1 MGEDNN
7 KTEHIRR
14 QKGRSEITASSLFV
28 NTGGN
33 MCVGKN
39 CRGTFTIPHK
49 QKHLEKTIPADSSKI
64 KEMSA
69 G

>member
-28 NTGGN
+28 NTG
-33 MCVGKN
+33 
-39 CRGTFTIPHK
+39 
-49 QKHLEKTIPADSSKI
+49 
-64 KEMSA
+64 
-69 G
+69 

>member
-14 QKGRSEITASSLFV
+14 LKGRSEITVSSLFV
-28 NTGGN
+28 NTGDN

-39 CRGTFTIPHK
+39 CRGTFTIPH
-49 QKHLEKTIPADSSKI
+49 QHKHLERTSPADSSKRQ
-64 KEMSA
+64 EMSA

>member
-14 QKGRSEITASSLFV
+14 LKGRSEITVSSLFV
-28 NTGGN
+28 NTGDN

-39 CRGTFTIPHK
+39 CRGTFTISTNNWRE
-49 QKHLEKTIPADSSKI
+49 QFRQTIPR
-64 KEMSA
+64 
-69 G
+69 

>member
-14 QKGRSEITASSLFV
+14 QKGRSEITASSLLSIQDSISV
-28 NTGGN
+28 SGN
-33 MCVGKN
+33 LLRN
-39 CRGTFTIPHK
+39 IHHQHK
-49 QKHLEKTIPADSSKI
+49 QLERTIPADNSKI

>member
-14 QKGRSEITASSLFV
+14 LKGRSEITVSSLFV
-28 NTGGN
+28 NTGDN

-39 CRGTFTIPHK
+39 CRGTFTIPHQ
-49 QKHLEKTIPADSSKI
+49 QKHLERTIPADNSKI

>member
-14 QKGRSEITASSLFV
+14 LKGRSEITVSSLFV
-28 NTGGN
+28 NTGDN

-39 CRGTFTIPHK
+39 CRGTFTIPHQ
-49 QKHLEKTIPADSSKI
+49 QKHLERTIPADSSKI